1 MAGCRRSLLMSRRRI
16 VKLLLVVLVVVIG
29 AMLLWRL
36 TSPSRPA
43 AAELRLS
50 GNIEVTDAEV
60 SFRIAGHVVERPVR
74 EGDRVLPGALI
85 ARLDS
90 ADLEHA
96 VALQQAEVERA
107 RAVYAEMAAGFRTEE
122 IARAE
127 ATLVQAEAELVRAAS
142 EWQRDRELFAQD
154 LIAAREAETSHA
166 AHEVAQGRVGE
177 AGAQLALLRKGF
189 RVEQVEQAR
198 AQLQL
203 AEEALAQARTR
214 LGYAH
219 LTAPMAGVVLSENI
233 EPGEYVAAGTPV
245 VTLGRLD
252 PVWLRG
258 YIAETDLGRV
268 KLGQPVRVTTDT
280 YPDRDYRGT
289 VTFIAQDAEFTPKN
303 VQTDKERVKLVYRI
317 KITLPN
323 PDQELKPGMPADAV
337 IDLADQ

>member
-1 MAGCRRSLLMSRRRI
+1 MQRVVRTKVLI
-16 VKLLLVVLVVVIG
+16 VILLLAVGAILAARLLVPPG
-29 AMLLWRL
+29 
-36 TSPSRPA
+36 PA
-43 AAELRLS
+43 PQALRLS

-60 SFRIAGHVVERPVR
+60 SFRIPGHVVERAVR
-74 EGDRVLPGALI
+74 EGDRVREGALI
-85 ARLDS
+85 ARLES

-96 VALQQAEVERA
+96 VALHLAEVASA
-107 RAVYAEMAAGFRTEE
+107 RAVLEEMTAGYRAEE

-127 ATLVQAEAELVRAAS
+127 AALLQAEAELVRAAA

-154 LIAAREAETSHA
+154 LISAREAETSRASHGVAEGQVTA
-166 AHEVAQGRVGE
+166 AR
-177 AGAQLALLRKGF
+177 AQLIMLRKGF
-189 RVEQVEQAR
+189 RVEQIDQAR
-198 AQLQL
+198 ARLQM

-214 LGYAH
+214 LGYAR
-219 LTAPMAGVVLSENI
+219 LAAPMDGVVLSENV

-252 PVWLRG
+252 PVWLRA

-268 KLGQPVRVTTDT
+268 KLGQPARVTIDT
-280 YPDRDYRGT
+280 YPGREYRGT

-303 VQTDKERVKLVYRI
+303 VQTEQERVKLVYRI

-337 IDLADQ
+337 IELAAEES